1 MPDLSFQIE
10 RYIVKKLACEADPEE
25 IVEDVKSK
33 FLQKIETEDV
43 LAYSPEEEGEAL
55 TPDLRD
61 LYQFTRWEYRG
72 DDGQK
77 EERTYVSVAT
87 TGEIEENDP
96 HCIDVADDTIL
107 LVRTG
112 GEYRAL
118 NNRCTHQGGP
128 LCEGELTEET
138 ITCPWHGAEF
148 DLNTGEPS
156 QPPATE
162 GVEAYEVRVQGD
174 EIEVKI

>member
-1 MPDLSFQIE
+1 MPDFSFQLE
-10 RYIVKKLACEADPEE
+10 RFIVKKLACENDPDE
-25 IVEDVKSK
+25 IVEEVEST
-33 FLQKIETEDV
+33 FLREIESEDV
-43 LAYSPEEEGEAL
+43 RAYSPEEDGEAL

-61 LYQFTRWEYRG
+61 LYQFTRWEYLG
-72 DDGQK
+72 GEEDE

-87 TGEIEENDP
+87 TGEVDGEDL
-96 HCIDVADDTIL
+96 HCIDVEENTIVL
-107 LVRTG
+107 FQQG

-128 LCEGELTEET
+128 LCEGELTEDT

-148 DLNTGEPS
+148 DLDTGDS
-156 QPPATE
+156 AQPPATE
-162 GVEAYEVRVQGD
+162 GVEAYEVRVEGD